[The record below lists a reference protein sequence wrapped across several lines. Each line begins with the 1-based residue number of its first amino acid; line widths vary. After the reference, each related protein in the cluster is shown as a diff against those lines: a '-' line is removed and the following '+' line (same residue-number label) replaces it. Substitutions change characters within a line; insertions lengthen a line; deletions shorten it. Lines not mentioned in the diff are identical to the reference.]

1 MAEDKKKAASI
12 VAPDEEV
19 ISHYNYRLGLL
30 EAKRCNYVNVWE
42 ELAILADP
50 RNAYFRTTRPNGDLS
65 MLIPKTD
72 DTFQLLLPTHAA
84 IMHSLLTPMAYRWH
98 TFTFFDPALQQQ
110 YGHILGATSEFLHN
124 KRYSAR
130 SGFVGAMSE
139 SYISMAVYGH
149 CILEVTK
156 DIRTRSVIYKA
167 LPIKE
172 FYIDKDANG
181 FVNTFY
187 RKVEMTYR
195 NLRTLFPDYTPDKYK
210 GADNCRWL
218 EDKMELL
225 CVVEPSL
232 DTPGS
237 FDNVWIDKT
246 NCKVLQK
253 EVTKKCR
260 FICSRSN
267 VFPSSDDP
275 YGFSPAME
283 IMPSM
288 KALNSLSYNILKLG
302 DSAARL
308 DFLTGED
315 VINPSNFLGN
325 GNIIEGGIDDEGR
338 PMVQRIQYPDFPSV
352 EYVQNSYKEKI
363 KTALFVN
370 FFMTLNETQSRSA
383 TDSMIKA
390 NEKAQMVAPTGDRIA
405 RELLIPLIELELQYY
420 GDMHALPQF
429 PEEIKNAGVATD
441 FDITLDNPML
451 KGQRIDSAN
460 GIMTMAQYLGALMG
474 LNTEINIDRAKEVLV
489 EIFNIPSSVLNTPE
503 EKQQI
508 VENQARDQE
517 LAMLASNAGS
527 IGRGIKDLV
536 DAGSMAGGAQK

>member
-1 MAEDKKKAASI
+1 MEDKKKL
-12 VAPDEEV
+12 VETPTGPDAEL
-19 ISHYNYRLGLL
+19 IAHYNNRLQVL
-30 EAKRCNYVNVWE
+30 EQKRTNYLQLWE

-50 RNAYFRTTRPNGDLS
+50 RNAYFRTVRPNGDMS

-98 TFTFFDPALQQQ
+98 SFTFFDPALQQQ
-110 YGHILGATSEFLHN
+110 YGYILSQTSELLHA

-139 SYISMAVYGH
+139 AYISMAVYGH
-149 CILEVTK
+149 CILEVSK
-156 DIRTRSVIYKA
+156 DIKTRSVIYKA

-172 FYIDKDANG
+172 FCIDKDANG

-195 NLRTLFPDYTPDKYK
+195 NLRTLFPNYIPAKFENQ
-210 GADNCRWL
+210 DNLRWL
-218 EDKMELL
+218 DTYMELL
-225 CVVEPSL
+225 CIVEPSL
-232 DTPGS
+232 EESGKY
-237 FDNVWIDKT
+237 DNVWIDKT
-246 NCKVLQK
+246 NNVVL
-253 EVTKKCR
+253 ERTTTKKSR

-267 VFPSSDDP
+267 VYPTSDDP

-302 DSAARL
+302 DNAARL

-315 VINPSNFLGN
+315 VINPANFAGN
-325 GNIIEGGIDDEGR
+325 GNIIEGGVNDEGR
-338 PMVQRIQYPDFPSV
+338 AMVQRIQYPDMPSAD
-352 EYVQNSYKEKI
+352 YVQKQYIEKI
-363 KTALFVN
+363 KMALFVN
-370 FFMTLNETQSRSA
+370 FFMTMNETQSRSA

-420 GDMHALPQF
+420 GDMHILPQF
-429 PEEIKNAGVATD
+429 PEEIKTAGISTD

-474 LNTEINIDRAKEVLV
+474 LSTEINIDRAKEVLV

-503 EKQQI
+503 EKNEVVEQQKR
-508 VENQARDQE
+508 EAE
-517 LAMLASNAGS
+517 LAMLAENAGN
-527 IGRGIKDLV
+527 IGGGIKDLV
-536 DAGSMAGGAQK
+536 DAGNSGNVQ

>member
-1 MAEDKKKAASI
+1 MAEETKTTFTPTG
-12 VAPDEEV
+12 PDAEV
-19 ISHYNYRLGLL
+19 IAHYGHRYLLL
-30 EAKRCNYVNVWE
+30 EQKRCNYINIWE

-98 TFTFFDPALQQQ
+98 TFTFFSPELQQK
-110 YGHILGATSEFLHN
+110 YGHILSQTSEFLHN

-139 SYISMAVYGH
+139 AYISMAVYGH

-156 DIRTRSVIYKA
+156 DLKTRSVIYKA

-172 FYIDKDANG
+172 FCIDKDANG

-195 NLRTLFPDYTPDKYK
+195 NLRTLFPDYVPDKYK
-210 GADNCRWL
+210 GADNVRWL
-218 EDKMELL
+218 DQFMELL

-232 DTPGS
+232 DKPGQY
-237 FDNVWIDKT
+237 DNVWIDKT
-246 NCKVLQK
+246 NSKILKK
-253 EVTKKCR
+253 ETTKKSR

-302 DSAARL
+302 DNASRL

-315 VINPSNFLGN
+315 VINPGNFVGN
-325 GNIIEGGIDDEGR
+325 GNIIEGGINDEGR
-338 PMVQRIQYPDFPSV
+338 PMVQRLQYPDLPSV

-363 KTALFVN
+363 KMALFVN

-420 GDMHALPQF
+420 GDMHALPLF
-429 PEEIKNAGVATD
+429 PEEIKNAGIATD

-489 EIFNIPSSVLNTPE
+489 EIFNIPASVLNTPE
-503 EKQQI
+503 EKERI
-508 VENQARDQE
+508 VNE
-517 LAMLASNAGS
+517 LQKEKEITMLAEQAGN
-527 IGRGIKDLV
+527 IGGGIKDLV
-536 DAGSMAGGAQK
+536 EAGNMASGAQQ

>member
-1 MAEDKKKAASI
+1 MAENTTTKFSPTG
-12 VAPDEEV
+12 PDAEV
-19 ISHYNYRLGLL
+19 ISHYDYRLRLL
-30 EAKRCNYVNVWE
+30 DMKRVNYVNIWE

-98 TFTFFDPALQQQ
+98 TFTFFDQDLQQQ
-110 YGHILGATSEFLHN
+110 YGYILSQTSELLHN
-124 KRYSAR
+124 KRYAAR

-139 SYISMAVYGH
+139 AYISMAVYGH

-156 DIRTRSVIYKA
+156 DIKTRSVIYKA

-195 NLRTLFPDYTPDKYK
+195 NLRTLFPDYIPEKYM
-210 GADNCRWL
+210 GADNTRWL
-218 EDKMELL
+218 DEKMELL

-232 DTPGS
+232 EKSGQY
-237 FDNVWIDKT
+237 DNVWIDKT
-246 NCKVLQK
+246 NSKILKK
-253 EVTKKCR
+253 EYTKKSR

-302 DSAARL
+302 DNAARL
-308 DFLTGED
+308 DYLTGED
-315 VINPSNFLGN
+315 VINPGNFVGN
-325 GNIIEGGIDDEGR
+325 GNIIEGGINDDGK
-338 PMVQRIQYPDFPSV
+338 PMVQRLQYPDLPSV

-420 GDMHALPQF
+420 GDMHVLPQF
-429 PEEIKNAGVATD
+429 PEEIKNAGISTD

-489 EIFNIPSSVLNTPE
+489 EIFNIPASVLNTPE
-503 EKQQI
+503 EKQEI
-508 VENQARDQE
+508 VSEQARQQE
-517 LAMLASNAGS
+517 MALLAQNAGN
-527 IGRGIKDLV
+527 IGRGVKDLV
-536 DAGSMAGGAQK
+536 ESGDTARGAQQ